1 MESSLGDSCGYRFQ
15 PGATRLT
22 TDLTWGC
29 ARVTSV
35 TYRRQTRGEW
45 VKGHDC
51 FGREFEKGVECE
63 ATGIMCVALRC
74 VCIYI
79 LYQLLPKPI
88 NSFHLHNISHF
99 LYIAYTIYLNFIYI
113 TYITYISYVP
123 FSSPASSTSTS
134 STSHASSTSLT
145 ESIGARRLQNSYNVI
160 CP

>member
-79 LYQLLPKPI
+79 YYINCCQNQLI
-88 NSFHLHNISHF
+88 R
-99 LYIAYTIYLNFIYI
+99 FIYI
-113 TYITYISYVP
+113 T
-123 FSSPASSTSTS
+123 SPTSFTWPTPSTSTS
-134 STSHASSTSLT
+134 STSHTSPTSRMSPFHHLHHL
-145 ESIGARRLQNSYNVI
+145 LQLHLHHMHHLHR
-160 CP
+160 